1 MQKVQIYVGST
12 RLDLFKDETI
22 KLTQSLKNI
31 NKVDRIF
38 TEFTQTF
45 SVPASSTNN
54 ILFEHYYNFNVV
66 GGFDARRKQP
76 ASIELNYIPF
86 KTGLMRLDGVDLK
99 DNKAYA
105 YRITF
110 FGETVNLKDILAT
123 NQIDSLDFDIYNTTY
138 EPSTVLDGMELDPLS
153 LDVDGNYENNLVVPL
168 ISHTNPIFYDS
179 DSPVVSGTNNMFFL
193 AGSGAGVFYSDLKY
207 ALRVETIINAISTD
221 YLVPAGLSFSDD
233 FFNTENKPY
242 STLFL
247 WLHRK
252 SGSVGVGTEGAN
264 ELSLPIS
271 TWTPTS
277 GTTISN
283 NGTTINIFS
292 QYQSPPSDI
301 ITKFDVYIVPTDPS
315 KEWKL
320 TINRSGGEFYSS
332 GNVTGTLS
340 LTISDFDFIQPLGY
354 TFILSS
360 EEQVVFSTATL
371 KMGGNYDNNGTQVY
385 WTDDFT
391 ATAGG
396 NITIPLAVPF
406 IINEQI
412 PEMKIIDFLTG
423 IFKMFNLVAY
433 YEDSKIV
440 VKTYDDYFAS
450 LDTGLWEEQS
460 SEWQDELRDWN
471 EIGSTTSNEYSIDE
485 FLDTRSVKVNV
496 ALPYK
501 QINFLYEGTGT
512 LLAKKYNQ
520 LNNIGWGEIR
530 YTLDGLVYDAPS
542 DVYNVK
548 IPFEHMQMERLNDLT
563 YGFQTNVMY
572 GISVN
577 ENVQPY
583 IGKPLLFYPIK
594 QSQAF
599 DTTTSVSVR
608 PTLSTNVAKTDIIVP
623 SNSVSLNPLVSVENI
638 NFPNEVNEW
647 TLNSD
652 FSNSLFEGYYKTFI
666 SESFNIKRRFIKV
679 KAYLPLNILYDL
691 KLNNVIEINN
701 ERYKINSMSTNF
713 QTGETSFELINIL

>member
-31 NKVDRIF
+31 NKVDKIF

-54 ILFEHYYNFNVV
+54 ILFKHYYNFNIVE
-66 GGFDARRKQP
+66 GFDARRKQP

-110 FGETVNLKDILAT
+110 FGETVNLKDLLGT
-123 NQIDSLDFDIYNTTY
+123 NQIDSLDLDTYNTTY
-138 EPSTVLDGMELDPLS
+138 EPTTVLAAMSVDPETE
-153 LDVDGNYENNLVVPL
+153 DLVVPL

-179 DSPVVSGTNNMFFL
+179 SSPIVSGTNNMYYQL
-193 AGSGAGVFYSDLKY
+193 NSGAGVFYSDLKY
-207 ALRVETIINAISTD
+207 ALRVAKIIDAISTD

-233 FFNTENKPY
+233 FFNSDNKAY
-242 STLFL
+242 YGLFL

-252 SGSVGVGTEGAN
+252 SGSVGIGTEGAN
-264 ELSLPIS
+264 QLSLPIS

-283 NGTTINIFS
+283 NGTTIQILS
-292 QYQSPPSDI
+292 QYSSPPNNV
-301 ITKFDVYIVPTDPS
+301 ITKFDVYIVPTDLN
-315 KEWKL
+315 KEWTL
-320 TINRSGGEFYSS
+320 TINRSGSQFYSS
-332 GNVTGTLS
+332 GIVTGSLS
-340 LTISDFDFIQPLGY
+340 LTITDFNFLAPLGY
-354 TFILSS
+354 TFVLGST
-360 EEQVVFSTATL
+360 EQVVFSTATL
-371 KMGGNYDNNGTQVY
+371 EMGGNYFDGNNQVY
-385 WTDDFT
+385 WTDNFS
-391 ATAGG
+391 ATASG

-440 VKTYDDYFAS
+440 VKTYDDYFTS
-450 LDTGLWEEQS
+450 LDTGLWNLQT

-471 EIGSTTSNEYSIDE
+471 EIGGTTSNEYSIDQ
-485 FLDTRSVKVNV
+485 FLDTRSSKVDV

-530 YTLDGLVYDAPS
+530 YTLDGQIYDAPS

-548 IPFEHMQMERLNDLT
+548 IPFEHMQMERLNDLNT
-563 YGFQTNVMY
+563 SASNSQTNIMY

-583 IGKPLLFYPIK
+583 IGKPLLFYPIR

-599 DTTTSVSVR
+599 GSATYVSVR
-608 PTLSTNVAKTDIIVP
+608 PTLNTNQSKTNVIVP
-623 SNSVSLNPLVSVENI
+623 SNSVSLNPNVSVENI
-638 NFPNEVNEW
+638 NFQNEINEW

-652 FSNSLFEGYYKTFI
+652 FSNSLFEGYYETFI
-666 SESFNIKRRFIKV
+666 SESFNVKRRFIKV
-679 KAYLPLNILYDL
+679 KAYLPLNILYNL
-691 KLNNVIEINN
+691 KLNNVIETNN
-701 ERYKINSMSTNF
+701 EKYKINSMSTNF
-713 QTGETSFELINIL
+713 QTGETNFELINIL

>member
-31 NKVDRIF
+31 NKVDKIF

-45 SVPASSTNN
+45 SVPASPTNN
-54 ILFEHYYNFNVV
+54 ILFEHYYNFNIL

-99 DNKAYA
+99 KNKAYA

-110 FGETVNLKDILAT
+110 FGETVNLKDLLGT
-123 NQIDSLDFDIYNTTY
+123 NQIDSLDLDTYNTTY
-138 EPSTVLDGMELDPLS
+138 ESGTVLAAMSVNPDTED
-153 LDVDGNYENNLVVPL
+153 LVVPL

-179 DSPVVSGTNNMFFL
+179 DDVVSGTNNMYFESL
-193 AGSGAGVFYSDLKY
+193 TSGNGVLYSDLKY
-207 ALRVETIINAISTD
+207 ALRVAKIIDAISTD
-221 YLVPAGLSFSDD
+221 YLADAGLSFSDD
-233 FFNTENKPY
+233 FFNSDNKAY
-242 STLFL
+242 YGLFL

-252 SGSVGVGTEGAN
+252 SGSVGIGTAGAN
-264 ELSLPIS
+264 QLSLPIN

-292 QYQSPPSDI
+292 QFSSPPNNV
-301 ITKFDVYIVPTDPS
+301 ITKFDIYIVPTDLN
-315 KEWKL
+315 KEWTL
-320 TINRSGGEFYSS
+320 TINRSGSQFYSS
-332 GNVTGTLS
+332 GVVKGILS
-340 LTISDFDFIQPLGY
+340 LTITDFNFIAPLGY
-354 TFILSS
+354 TFVLSS
-360 EEQVVFSTATL
+360 TEQVVFSTATL
-371 KMGGNYDNNGTQVY
+371 EMGGNYFNGSTQVF
-385 WTDDFT
+385 WTDNFT
-391 ATAGG
+391 ATSLA
-396 NITIPLAVPF
+396 NIEIPLAVPF

-440 VKTYDDYFAS
+440 VKTYDDYFTS
-450 LDTGLWEEQS
+450 LDTGFWNLQT
-460 SEWQDELRDWN
+460 SEWQDELRYWN
-471 EIGSTTSNEYSIDE
+471 EIGGTTSNEYSIDE
-485 FLDTRSVKVNV
+485 FLDTNSSRVDV

-530 YTLDGLVYDAPS
+530 YTLDGQIYDAPS

-548 IPFEHMQMERLNDLT
+548 IPFEHMQMERLNDLNT
-563 YGFQTNVMY
+563 SASNIQTNIMY

-577 ENVQPY
+577 ENLQSY
-583 IGKPLLFYPIK
+583 IGKPLVFYPIL

-599 DTTTSVSVR
+599 GSVTSVSVR
-608 PTLSTNVAKTDIIVP
+608 SALNTNTFKSSIILP
-623 SNSVSLNPLVSVENI
+623 SNSVSLDPNVSVENI
-638 NFPNEVNEW
+638 NFQNEVNEY

-652 FSNSLFEGYYKTFI
+652 FSNSLFEGYYETFI
-666 SESFNIKRRFIKV
+666 SESFNVKRRFIKV
-679 KAYLPLNILYDL
+679 KAYLPLNILYNL
-691 KLNNVIEINN
+691 ELNNVIEINN
-701 ERYKINSMSTNF
+701 ERYKINSMTTNF
-713 QTGETSFELINIL
+713 QTGQTSFELINVL